1 MTFERG
7 LTPGAAWVR
16 WCRSPSEGAAVYAV
30 NEENVRGHIGLESPK
45 SLPARGFASRGCS
58 RPCNGRTLFRR
69 QGGFVA
75 LVAAALSAAAMALTV
90 SAATAPSPC
99 RCASQRGSL

>member
-7 LTPGAAWVR
+7 LTPGVAWVR

-30 NEENVRGHIGLESPK
+30 NEENVRGYIGLESSK
-45 SLPARGFASRGCS
+45 SLPGLGFASRVFQAS
-58 RPCNGRTLFRR
+58 QLPDVFRS

-75 LVAAALSAAAMALTV
+75 LVAAALSAAAIALTG
-90 SAATAPSPC
+90 SAATAPSPW